1 MEGRSAAGTILPSF
15 EWSALLIGKSLVRL
29 TATLIP
35 YDMDSS
41 YDPSNLLELQV
52 DPPLRVDA
60 PDSGKERSWFGPN
73 GQYIREL
80 PCPSCRGRGY
90 IPCPECGVERSR
102 VDCSQC
108 NGKGIKTCLQC
119 LGECVIWEE
128 SYDERP
134 WEKARS
140 SCPIKVKEDDEI
152 DGLEIKVKETKK
164 SKRVYGRP
172 SPEVIQ
178 KISRSLKSLN
188 AKTGLFS
195 KRMKMIHKDPVLRA
209 QRIAAIKKARG
220 SPASRKQTSEML
232 KAYFSNPENRL
243 KRSMAMKGVKFY
255 CSKCGEK
262 GIEVTTAQQAKLL
275 VRWASAV
282 QCVGRR
288 GITVAPAEAEDRRRR
303 ANVEAGCGAANCAV
317 KVVII
322 GRHAHSRLNW
332 KEAT

>member
-1 MEGRSAAGTILPSF
+1 MFSICLSIRHTVILDRWKGGQPRGTILP
-15 EWSALLIGKSLVRL
+15 LVRMVRV
-29 TATLIP
+29 ANWQIP
-35 YDMDSS
+35 CSVNGNSDPSS

-140 SCPIKVKEDDEI
+140 SCPIKVKDDEI

-178 KISRSLKSLN
+178 KISRSLKVS
-188 AKTGLFS
+188 
-195 KRMKMIHKDPVLRA
+195 
-209 QRIAAIKKARG
+209 
-220 SPASRKQTSEML
+220 
-232 KAYFSNPENRL
+232 
-243 KRSMAMKGVKFY
+243 
-255 CSKCGEK
+255 C
-262 GIEVTTAQQAKLL
+262 
-275 VRWASAV
+275 
-282 QCVGRR
+282 
-288 GITVAPAEAEDRRRR
+288 
-303 ANVEAGCGAANCAV
+303 
-317 KVVII
+317 
-322 GRHAHSRLNW
+322 
-332 KEAT
+332 